1 MTNNYYQKS
10 KEKLQKDV
18 RERYTQKKPKKKT
31 KKKKKWKRSHNKNL
45 FEEQKKKLAEYRSI
59 I

>member
-18 RERYTQKKPKKKT
+18 CERYTQKKR
-31 KKKKKWKRSHNKNL
+31 KKKKKM
-45 FEEQKKKLAEYRSI
+45 KKKS
-59 I
+59 

>member
-18 RERYTQKKPKKKT
+18 RERYTQKKRKKKE
-31 KKKKKWKRSHNKNL
+31 KNEKEVIIRIFLKNKRRN
-45 FEEQKKKLAEYRSI
+45 
-59 I
+59 

>member
-18 RERYTQKKPKKKT
+18 RERYTQKK
-31 KKKKKWKRSHNKNL
+31 KKKKEKNEKEVIIRIFLKNKRRN
-45 FEEQKKKLAEYRSI
+45 
-59 I
+59 

>member
-18 RERYTQKKPKKKT
+18 RERNTQKKR
-31 KKKKKWKRSHNKNL
+31 KKKKKM
-45 FEEQKKKLAEYRSI
+45 KKKS
-59 I
+59 